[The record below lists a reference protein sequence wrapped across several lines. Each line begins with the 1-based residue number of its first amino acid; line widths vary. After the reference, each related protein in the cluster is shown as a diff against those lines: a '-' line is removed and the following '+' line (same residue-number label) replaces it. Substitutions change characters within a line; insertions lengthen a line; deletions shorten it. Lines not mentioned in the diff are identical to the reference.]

1 MGSNNI
7 SIDFFFIA
15 TMTFR
20 SDGMGALP
28 RRDKVSIWM
37 QTCMQFEIDGLQEDQ
52 EFFWQ
57 AIAVIAFFFLA
68 PVWGK
73 KKT

>member
-52 EFFWQ
+52 EFF
-57 AIAVIAFFFLA
+57 
-68 PVWGK
+68 
-73 KKT
+73 